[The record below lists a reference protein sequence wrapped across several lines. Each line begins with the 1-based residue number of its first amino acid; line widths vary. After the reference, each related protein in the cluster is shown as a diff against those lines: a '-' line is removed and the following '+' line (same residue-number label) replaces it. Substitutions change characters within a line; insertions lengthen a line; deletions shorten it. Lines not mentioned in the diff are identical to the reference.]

1 MKKSGIFNSQI
12 AKVVASMG
20 HKDTIA
26 IVDMGFPVPDSTERI
41 DLVLDYGKPTFFE
54 VLEPVLKEL
63 EVEEVI
69 IAHESKDEFVEEI
82 QRKLPSAKIK
92 KVSHEELK
100 ELSKKCKAVIRTGD
114 VKPYTNAIFISGV
127 IF

>member
-54 VLEPVLKEL
+54 VLEQILKEL

-69 IAHESKDEFVEEI
+69 IANESKDEFVQEI
-82 QRKLPSAKIK
+82 QKRLPNAKIK
-92 KVSHEELK
+92 RTSHEELK

-114 VKPYTNAIFISGV
+114 VKPYNNAIFVSGV